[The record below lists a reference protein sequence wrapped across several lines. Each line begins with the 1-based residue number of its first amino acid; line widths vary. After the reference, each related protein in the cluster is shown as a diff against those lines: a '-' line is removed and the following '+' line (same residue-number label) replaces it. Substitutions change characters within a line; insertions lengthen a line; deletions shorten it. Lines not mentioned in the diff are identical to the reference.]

1 MSEFVPEANVPAYHL
16 GLIENRAAHALSKRR
31 QAARLLLGQPVGDP
45 FRADD
50 LVLADLEETVDDWRF
65 LIPTEADER
74 QALASAL
81 REHHQF
87 SGEDAPGMAAALN
100 SDGWIMSAAHGQLP
114 EGEGDDDG
122 ERASPSTIASAMH
135 ALPKQNSPAKIAD
148 RALHSP
154 PNQDNQAPPV
164 ETADR
169 ALHSKPDQDPQ
180 PEPPDP
186 LHDVMRE
193 LTWRYFYRG
202 DTLFSEGDAADHLFV
217 LVDGAALSTSTNGAL
232 DAYEEQLPRQLTPHF
247 GETHGQ
253 AIAAGT
259 VLGHTSLLT
268 GRPYRRTIRAAR
280 DSDVCCLSRDA
291 FLRLTQRH
299 PDIMMRVAAQM
310 ASKRFGQSSQ
320 RLDPLRPQPPRS
332 ISAVVVPTS
341 AEVGDRSA
349 TEFALALVAE
359 LSRHG
364 SVGYI
369 TPQSVAEVARERAGQ
384 GVDLEAFVDD
394 YGFVDW
400 LQAQAD
406 HHDALVFEADAS
418 LPGWTR
424 RCVEQADRLLIVGR
438 AGASPKISAAEQLID
453 NMPHAELL
461 PPRELV
467 LLHARKPE
475 AFANIDYSTT
485 PWLAARN
492 LRRHHHVALATGE
505 GIDRVSRFLRGR
517 AVGLALGGGGMRAA
531 AGYGIIRVLQ
541 EMNVP
546 IDVVG
551 GTSSGA
557 ISAAQFAMGLDSEA
571 IIRNTRDKL
580 MQREVLVDPTLPL
593 TSMMRAK
600 RLVQVY
606 RDIFGD
612 VRLED
617 LWRTGFT
624 ISANLSQAEMV
635 IFRDGLVRDAV
646 RASTS
651 LAGIHPPALNEQ
663 GDMLIDGG
671 IFNNTPADVVRAMV
685 DAGPVIAVDLG
696 FTQRDSEFHYGE
708 WLSGFRVL
716 AGRLLPFVDKIQAP
730 SIVSIMM
737 RANALYSI
745 NATHIQVAHADLLL
759 QPPVAAV
766 GLFDFEVFDEVV
778 EKGYAHGKPRLEEW
792 VANGGLA
799 EVRP

>member
-1 MSEFVPEANVPAYHL
+1 MSDFVPDTNAPSYHL
-16 GLIENRAAHALSKRR
+16 GLIQNRAAHALSKRR
-31 QAARLLLGQPVGDP
+31 QAARLLLGQPMGDP

-50 LVLADLEETVDDWRF
+50 LSLADLEATVDDWRF
-65 LIPTEADER
+65 LIPTEPNER
-74 QALASAL
+74 EALVSAL
-81 REHHQF
+81 RERHQF
-87 SGEDAPGMAAALN
+87 SAENAPEMAAALN
-100 SDGWIMSAAHGQLP
+100 SDGWITSAAHGQPP
-114 EGEGDDDG
+114 EGEGDADG
-122 ERASPSTIASAMH
+122 DRAMHSTIASALH
-135 ALPKQNSPAKIAD
+135 GPPKQN
-148 RALHSP
+148 L
-154 PNQDNQAPPV
+154 PV
-164 ETADR
+164 KTADR
-169 ALHSKPDQDPQ
+169 ALHSSPDQADQ
-180 PEPPDP
+180 PENYQPDPPDP
-186 LHDVMRE
+186 LRDVMCE
-193 LTWRYFYRG
+193 LSWHYFYRG
-202 DTLFSEGDAADHLFV
+202 DTLFAEGDAAEHLFV
-217 LVDGAALSTSTNGAL
+217 LVDGAARATSTNGAL
-232 DAYEEQLPRQLTPHF
+232 DEAYTEKLPRQLAPHF
-247 GETHGQ
+247 DETLGKV
-253 AIAAGT
+253 IAAGT

-268 GRPYRRTIRAAR
+268 GRPYRRTIRASR
-280 DSDVCCLSRDA
+280 DSDVCRLSREA

-310 ASKRFGQSSQ
+310 ASERFGQSST

-341 AEVGDRSA
+341 AEADDRSA

-359 LSRHG
+359 LSQHG

-369 TPQSVAEVARERAGQ
+369 TPQSVAEVARERAGK

-406 HHDALVFEADAS
+406 HHDALVFEANAS

-438 AGASPKISAAEQLID
+438 AGASPKISAAEQIIRH
-453 NMPHAELL
+453 MPHAELL
-461 PPRELV
+461 PQRELV
-467 LLHARKPE
+467 LLHERKPD
-475 AFANIDYSTT
+475 AFAKINYSTA

-492 LRRHHHVALATGE
+492 LRRHHHVALATGD
-505 GIDRVSRFLRGR
+505 GVDRVSRFLRGR

-531 AGYGIIRVLQ
+531 AGYGVIRALQ
-541 EMNVP
+541 ELGIPV
-546 IDVVG
+546 DVVG
-551 GTSSGA
+551 GTSAGA
-557 ISAAQFAMGLDSEA
+557 ISAAQFAMGMDSET
-571 IIRNTRDKL
+571 IVHNTRDKL
-580 MQREVLVDPTLPL
+580 MQREVFVDPTLPL

-600 RLVQVY
+600 RLVEVY

-617 LWRTGFT
+617 LWMTGFT
-624 ISANLSQAEMV
+624 IAANLSQAEMV
-635 IFRDGLVRDAV
+635 IFREGRVRDAV

-708 WLSGFRVL
+708 WLNGFRVL
-716 AGRLLPFVDKIQAP
+716 AGRLLPFVSKVQAP

-745 NATHIQVAHADLLL
+745 NATHQQVAHADLLL

-766 GLFDFEVFDEVV
+766 GLFEFEVFDQVV
-778 EKGYAHGKPRLEEW
+778 EKGYEHGKPRIEEW
-792 VANGGLA
+792 VAEGGLA
-799 EVRP
+799 GVRL